1 MQEKTKLLAD
11 AVEYVPENYFQPFD
25 LNAVFDRAAP
35 LQVDIGCGDGTLLSA
50 LAQQNPHHNFLGI
63 ERMPGRV
70 RTACRKIAR
79 GNLSNA
85 RVIQVESSY
94 AIACLLP
101 ESSVSTFY
109 LLFPDP
115 WPKRRHQHRRVVNAE
130 FLQSLHRALA
140 PNGWFVVATDE
151 RDYFREIEQL
161 IERSEKFSRES
172 LEQFDFPLTTFER
185 HFRERGLEIYRLGL
199 RKVSPV
205 R

>member
-1 MQEKTKLLAD
+1 MQEKTELLAG
-11 AVEYVPENYFQPFD
+11 AIEYVPENYFRPLDFK
-25 LNAVFDRAAP
+25 AVFDRAAP
-35 LQVDIGCGDGTLLSA
+35 LHVDIGCGDGTFLSA
-50 LAQQNPHHNFLGI
+50 LAPQNPHHNFLGI

-70 RTACRKIAR
+70 RTACRKIAQANP
-79 GNLSNA
+79 GNA

-94 AIACLLP
+94 AITYLLP
-101 ESSVSTFY
+101 ESSVTTFY

-115 WPKRRHQHRRVVNAE
+115 WPKRRHQQRRVVNAE

-140 PNGWFVVATDE
+140 PDGWFIVATDE

-161 IERSEKFSRES
+161 TERSNKFTREP
-172 LEQFDFPLTTFER
+172 LEQFDFPRTTFEK
-185 HFRERGLEIYRLGL
+185 HFRDRGLEIYRLGL